1 MLRSK
6 ISPSTLADWLAV
18 ATGDLV
24 PSAQA
29 RVRAEIEAHYAEAVW
44 THLGRGLSQADA
56 QVAAL
61 ADLGDAQ
68 VAGRRFQHEFL
79 TKAEAAG
86 LARFNK
92 GANGMLRFFFVFMLG
107 FMLFGILMFFLDFY
121 VIRHRPDALPLWEA
135 AAFWSVI
142 TFACLTGFA
151 VVIIESRQPFTAAN
165 ARLVQCLRFL
175 LRFMLPVMFVAA
187 GLVVGF
193 SVFFHTS
200 LYSRLVWLVL
210 MLQFLHWLSCG
221 FPTDLRRLR
230 KLRQAVDGDFTM
242 GGPNGGPGTA

>member
-1 MLRSK
+1 MMHSEPA
-6 ISPSTLADWLAV
+6 SQTLADWLAI
-18 ATGDLV
+18 ATGKLV

-29 RVRAEIEAHYAEAVW
+29 RVRAEIEAHYAEALR

-121 VIRHRPDALPLWEA
+121 VIRHRPDAPPLWEA
-135 AAFWSVI
+135 AALWSIVA
-142 TFACLTGFA
+142 FVCLAGFA
-151 VVIIESRQPFTAAN
+151 VVTIESRQPFTAAS
-165 ARLVQCLRFL
+165 ARLVQRLRFL
-175 LRFMLPVMFVAA
+175 LRFMLPLMFVAV

-193 SVFFHTS
+193 SAFFHTS
-200 LYSRLVWLVL
+200 FFLGMVWLVL
-210 MLQFLHWLSCG
+210 ALQFLHWLIYEL
-221 FPTDLRRLR
+221 PADARRLR
-230 KLRQAVDGDFTM
+230 KLRQVTDADFAARES
-242 GGPNGGPGTA
+242 GGGPGTV